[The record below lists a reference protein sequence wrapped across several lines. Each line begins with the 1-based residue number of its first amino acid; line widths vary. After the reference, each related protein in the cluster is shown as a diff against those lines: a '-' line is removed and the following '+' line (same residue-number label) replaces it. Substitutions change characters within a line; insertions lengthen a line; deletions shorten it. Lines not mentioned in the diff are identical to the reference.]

1 MKGDEIISFK
11 SLQDFTEIVP
21 FWFSPEVQ
29 PLWFEKNPE
38 FDDSIR
44 RRFGNI
50 YQEVVKSLEGVD
62 LDKLDVSLN
71 DALALIIILDQ
82 FPRNMFRD
90 KPEAFATDNLALS
103 LAKTVSQK
111 TFQVELP
118 SPAHYNFLYM
128 PFMHSENLKDQE
140 EGIRLFSSIPGN
152 DLTVSYAKLH
162 REIIAQFGR
171 FPHRNKIL
179 GRVSTAEEI
188 EHLKKFQGF

>member
-1 MKGDEIISFK
+1 MKGDGIISFK

-44 RRFGNI
+44 RLYGNT
-50 YQEVVKSLEGVD
+50 YQEVVKSLEGLD
-62 LDKLDVSLN
+62 LDKLDVGL
-71 DALALIIILDQ
+71 DEALALIILLDQ

-90 KPEAFATDNLALS
+90 KPEAFATDNLALYLS
-103 LAKTVSQK
+103 KTISRK
-111 TFQVELP
+111 TFETEL
-118 SPAHYNFLYM
+118 SSAAHYNFLYM

-140 EGIRLFSSIPGN
+140 EGIRLFSCIPGN
-152 DLTVSYAKLH
+152 ERTVSYAKLH
-162 REIIAQFGR
+162 WDIIALFGR

-179 GRVSTAEEI
+179 GRASTAEEI
-188 EHLKKFQGF
+188 EHLKEFQGF

>member
-1 MKGDEIISFK
+1 MKGDGIISFK
-11 SLQDFTEIVP
+11 SLPKFTEIVP
-21 FWFSPEVQ
+21 YWFSPEVQ

-44 RRFGNI
+44 RHFGDT
-50 YQEVVKSLEGVD
+50 YQQVIKALKGLD
-62 LDKLDVSLN
+62 LDKLDVGLN
-71 DALALIIILDQ
+71 EALSLIILLDQ

-103 LAKTVSQK
+103 LSKTISRK
-111 TFQVELP
+111 IFETEL
-118 SPAHYNFLYM
+118 SSAAHYNFLYM

-152 DLTVSYAKLH
+152 DYTVSYAKLH
-162 REIIAQFGR
+162 RDIIAQFGR

-179 GRVSTAEEI
+179 GRASTAEEI
-188 EHLKKFQGF
+188 DYLEEFQGF